1 MTSADDSS
9 AGGGGSAGARGGI
22 ELALGR
28 ADPYWPAQAAVAAAL
43 VLYVLLPDK
52 LTLGPEWLVPSAEG
66 LLLAGLIAN
75 TPRRGRAEGPRRR
88 RVATVLLGC
97 VTIVNLVSLGLL
109 VHFIV
114 RSGRAHG
121 YELMLS
127 GAQIWGTNVLIFAV
141 CYWELDRGGPSARR
155 LARRVNADFLFP
167 QDTLPRGERWS
178 PAFVDYLYTSFTNAT
193 AFSPTD
199 TMPLSAWSKLLMLLQ
214 AFTALVTVLLVVAR
228 AINAFG

>member
-1 MTSADDSS
+1 MSSGSDSA
-9 AGGGGSAGARGGI
+9 AGGGRADARAGV
-22 ELALGR
+22 EVALER

-43 VLYVLLPDK
+43 ILYVLLPDK

-66 LLLAGLIAN
+66 LLLAGLILN
-75 TPRRGRAEGPRRR
+75 TPRGGRAEGTRRR
-88 RVATVLLGC
+88 LVATVLLAC

-114 RSGRAHG
+114 ASGRAHG

-141 CYWELDRGGPSARR
+141 CYWELDRGGPG
-155 LARRVNADFLFP
+155 ARRVWRAAKPDFLFP
-167 QDTLPRGERWS
+167 QDTLPRGERWR

-199 TMPLSAWSKLLMLLQ
+199 TMPLSASSKLLMLLQ
-214 AFTALVTVLLVVAR
+214 AFTALVTVGLVVAR